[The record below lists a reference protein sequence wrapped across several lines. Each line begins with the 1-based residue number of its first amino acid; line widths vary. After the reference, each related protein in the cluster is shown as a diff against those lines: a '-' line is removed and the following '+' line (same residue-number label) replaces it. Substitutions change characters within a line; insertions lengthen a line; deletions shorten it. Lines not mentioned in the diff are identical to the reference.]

1 VYTLEEI
8 AERLT
13 GSLCPRCGLPAQI
26 VDRFTLPGVPEPV
39 EHVKLVCF
47 AGHWCTPPVDSLP
60 AAQPAREESSRRS
73 ATAAGG

>member
-1 VYTLEEI
+1 MYTLEEVV
-8 AERLT
+8 ERLT
-13 GSLCPRCGLPAQI
+13 DSLCPSCGLPARV

-60 AAQPAREESSRRS
+60 AADPAGHERNAGS
-73 ATAAGG
+73 AAAVG